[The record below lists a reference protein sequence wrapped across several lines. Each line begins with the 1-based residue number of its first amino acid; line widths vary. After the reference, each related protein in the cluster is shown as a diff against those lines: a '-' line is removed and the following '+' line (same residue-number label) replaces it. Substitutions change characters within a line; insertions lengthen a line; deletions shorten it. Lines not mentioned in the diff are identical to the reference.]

1 MTSAAQ
7 AREALRG
14 ANEVRRLAAEA
25 RKEIREGRLG
35 LAEALLDARTAPVK
49 IERLVSY
56 QHGYGLVRARKLL
69 YRAGIRATETR
80 VDELSSVQVA
90 ALLPLL
96 READERA
103 RADR

>member
-1 MTSAAQ
+1 M
-7 AREALRG
+7 
-14 ANEVRRLAAEA
+14 
-25 RKEIREGRLG
+25 
-35 LAEALLDARTAPVK
+35 
-49 IERLVSY
+49 
-56 QHGYGLVRARKLL
+56 RARKLL